1 REMGYNCLICINI
14 DTRQL
19 ISDKFIEFIEGTI
32 QQYSWLAQLISFEI
46 TEVCKIHDE
55 VKAQVMLSKLRQY
68 GFSIS
73 IDDFGTGFAAMQY
86 LIKYPIDVLKID
98 RLFITDILQDTKKQ
112 VIVKS
117 VIEMA
122 HSLSMKALAE
132 GVSNCEEIEYLRSL
146 GCDLIQG
153 FGFGK
158 PMSGQDTTEWLKA
171 NYKPN
176 YLL

>member
-1 REMGYNCLICINI
+1 
-14 DTRQL
+14 
-19 ISDKFIEFIEGTI
+19 
-32 QQYSWLAQLISFEI
+32 
-46 TEVCKIHDE
+46 TEVCNIQDE
-55 VKAQVMLSKLRQY
+55 VKAQAMLSKLRQY

-98 RLFITDILQDTKKQ
+98 RLFITDILQDPKKQ

-122 HSLSMKALAE
+122 HSLSMQALAE
-132 GVSNCEEIEYLRSL
+132 GVSNREEIEYLRSL
-146 GCDLIQG
+146 GCDSIQG
-153 FGFGK
+153 FGFAK